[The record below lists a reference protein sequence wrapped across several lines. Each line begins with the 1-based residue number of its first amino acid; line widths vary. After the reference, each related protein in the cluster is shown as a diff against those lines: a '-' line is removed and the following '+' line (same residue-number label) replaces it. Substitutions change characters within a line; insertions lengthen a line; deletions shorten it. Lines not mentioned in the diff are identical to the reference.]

1 MERLRFVHYG
11 RVVSRSPILCTP
23 QGEWLHADPLSSAHL
38 HIPRSRV
45 AFRSRLHAW
54 LMKFETKIPRQ
65 PLLASRNSGAAMSNA
80 KDHRSKSTTC
90 YVDVALLKR
99 HPHEHAAKTLMIDDV
114 DGAHFLCMANL
125 RQPRLALIAR
135 RRFLLLKLSDPRNY
149 RSETTILLWKHK
161 STAIRLV
168 QRGQSISNH

>member
-1 MERLRFVHYG
+1 MAYEIRDQNSKATPPRIPKLRRGNVKCQ
-11 RVVSRSPILCTP
+11 R
-23 QGEWLHADPLSSAHL
+23 
-38 HIPRSRV
+38 
-45 AFRSRLHAW
+45 
-54 LMKFETKIPRQ
+54 
-65 PLLASRNSGAAMSNA
+65 
-80 KDHRSKSTTC
+80 STTC